1 MNLPLFFTRASG
13 KSDEDNKTAGQFNN
27 ELREFIAVMRNI
39 LRKANGQVSAPMD
52 TAIVAGGI
60 VGGSVKVI
68 QTKTNDLHNQLS
80 SASSAT
86 DQIAANVRHFNGI
99 IEKQNMALAQTAS
112 AVEEMSASVNSVTK
126 ITTEE
131 MQEAEKL
138 KTLIGNGGDGVKATA
153 QAISEVTTA
162 INAVADVIKVIN
174 SIAAQ
179 TNLLA
184 MNAAIEAAHAGEFGK
199 GFSVVAAEVRKLAES
214 TTSNSKAIAASLK
227 NIITQAKN
235 AKDASEN
242 AGVTFAD
249 IEKEVDR
256 FVGAFTEISQSTS
269 DLSSGT
275 QQILG
280 SMEELKQVSSE
291 ISGGS
296 KEMAAGAENIDV
308 SLRSIKDFS
317 TGLVDDM
324 KSIEEKI
331 YDISG
336 AQSGIAQYMVDT
348 NKSTENFFRMMEEH
362 GDLPE
367 EDALFN
373 YDLILLMHRN
383 WLIQLRAF
391 LDGRKENLKA
401 TSEDHLKC
409 DLGKWIYGDGKRF
422 QQSKIYKT
430 LEEQHKKFHEKAGE
444 IIQAKTRDKSLA
456 EKKYQELMDEYRTVV
471 SLLDQLRKE
480 KASAIAA

>member
-1 MNLPLFFTRASG
+1 
-13 KSDEDNKTAGQFNN
+13 
-27 ELREFIAVMRNI
+27 
-39 LRKANGQVSAPMD
+39 
-52 TAIVAGGI
+52 
-60 VGGSVKVI
+60 
-68 QTKTNDLHNQLS
+68 
-80 SASSAT
+80 
-86 DQIAANVRHFNGI
+86 
-99 IEKQNMALAQTAS
+99 
-112 AVEEMSASVNSVTK
+112 
-126 ITTEE
+126 
-131 MQEAEKL
+131 
-138 KTLIGNGGDGVKATA
+138 
-153 QAISEVTTA
+153 
-162 INAVADVIKVIN
+162 
-174 SIAAQ
+174 
-179 TNLLA
+179 
-184 MNAAIEAAHAGEFGK
+184 
-199 GFSVVAAEVRKLAES
+199 
-214 TTSNSKAIAASLK
+214 
-227 NIITQAKN
+227 
-235 AKDASEN
+235 
-242 AGVTFAD
+242 
-249 IEKEVDR
+249 
-256 FVGAFTEISQSTS
+256 
-269 DLSSGT
+269 
-275 QQILG
+275 
-280 SMEELKQVSSE
+280 
-291 ISGGS
+291 
-296 KEMAAGAENIDV
+296 
-308 SLRSIKDFS
+308 
-317 TGLVDDM
+317 
-324 KSIEEKI
+324 SIEEKI